1 MKDRHIKEIV
11 KEEYSHAAL
20 QAASGASSC
29 CSTER
34 SRRDHDPITSNHYS
48 ALETVD
54 LPAEAVAASLGC
66 GNPTALARL
75 NPGETVLDLGSGGG
89 IDVLLSAKR
98 VGPTGKVYGLDMTD
112 EMLDFAR
119 ENQRKA
125 GLTNVEFLNGD
136 IEQIP
141 LPDNSV
147 DVIISNCV
155 INLAADKD
163 RVLAEAF
170 RVLNPGG
177 RFAVSD
183 IVVRGPVPAEIRLS
197 VELWIG
203 CVAGALDESEYRN
216 KLAQA
221 GFQEIDLVPTRV
233 YRMEDAR
240 ELLAGSGLNLDAVAP
255 QVDGKFISAFVRA
268 RKPDVEVDENCL
280 RLLAL
285 HQPAARDLRFITT
298 AMKISTELERMSDL
312 AENIAER
319 AIELNEEPQLKPY
332 IDLPRMGN
340 WTLRMVKESL
350 DSFVNQDAVL
360 ARKVCTDDD
369 FVDDLTEQLF
379 RELMSFMIEN
389 PQTISRAIRLTF
401 IGKYIERIADH
412 ATNVAEL
419 VVYLVEGKIIRHTVP
434 PTSC

>member
-1 MKDRHIKEIV
+1 MDRHFDEELKELKAKILSMGSMV
-11 KEEYSHAAL
+11 ESQIQGAL
-20 QAASGASSC
+20 RAL
-29 CSTER
+29 TER
-34 SRRDHDPITSNHYS
+34 DS
-48 ALETVD
+48 
-54 LPAEAVAASLGC
+54 
-66 GNPTALARL
+66 ALAR
-75 NPGETVLDLGSGGG
+75 
-89 IDVLLSAKR
+89 R
-98 VGPTGKVYGLDMTD
+98 VI
-112 EMLDFAR
+112 
-119 ENQRKA
+119 ENDH
-125 GLTNVEFLNGD
+125 GVN
-136 IEQIP
+136 
-141 LPDNSV
+141 
-147 DVIISNCV
+147 
-155 INLAADKD
+155 
-163 RVLAEAF
+163 
-170 RVLNPGG
+170 
-177 RFAVSD
+177 
-183 IVVRGPVPAEIRLS
+183 
-197 VELWIG
+197 
-203 CVAGALDESEYRN
+203 AL
-216 KLAQA
+216 
-221 GFQEIDLVPTRV
+221 
-233 YRMEDAR
+233 
-240 ELLAGSGLNLDAVAP
+240 
-255 QVDGKFISAFVRA
+255 
-268 RKPDVEVDENCL
+268 DVEVDENCL
-280 RLLAL
+280 RMLAL

-434 PTSC
+434 PTSS